1 MTLWFINE
9 FHIQILAL
17 ELLLCRRLP
26 RRPHFWLKLI
36 PLAALYV
43 AIPGLIPQG
52 FLSPALR
59 IGSWFTVSFLLMILL
74 SALLLYC
81 VYDISIKQLVFC
93 CCVAHTLQHMVHCL
107 SRVIWYLFKP
117 GPAASQFIELLLM
130 AGVVILLY
138 RFLKMNPEIG
148 VESADIKSPQ
158 LILFAVISTLTVYFI
173 SFWSNWNEGDIVG
186 AQFFDFLSCVLLL
199 VILLDLFRF
208 RRAEEEQLVLTR
220 LLRHEQEQHEMNRA
234 TVEVINRKC
243 HDLKHQISA
252 LRGMSGA
259 DREKSISELEN
270 AILLYDNLAQ
280 TGNSDLDIVLAE
292 KTLLAEKRGVK
303 LQCIADGQRLN
314 FMRAE
319 DICSLFGNA
328 LDNAIEAAAQA
339 EPPETRIV
347 ALNVS
352 ARGNV
357 LTVHVENPCLTAPDF
372 SGGLPLTT
380 KVDTDYHGFGMRSMR
395 YVAEKYGGV
404 LTTRWEDGVFLLDAL
419 FILE

>member
-1 MTLWFINE
+1 
-9 FHIQILAL
+9 
-17 ELLLCRRLP
+17 
-26 RRPHFWLKLI
+26 
-36 PLAALYV
+36 
-43 AIPGLIPQG
+43 
-52 FLSPALR
+52 
-59 IGSWFTVSFLLMILL
+59 
-74 SALLLYC
+74 
-81 VYDISIKQLVFC
+81 
-93 CCVAHTLQHMVHCL
+93 
-107 SRVIWYLFKP
+107 
-117 GPAASQFIELLLM
+117 
-130 AGVVILLY
+130 
-138 RFLKMNPEIG
+138 
-148 VESADIKSPQ
+148 
-158 LILFAVISTLTVYFI
+158 
-173 SFWSNWNEGDIVG
+173 
-186 AQFFDFLSCVLLL
+186 
-199 VILLDLFRF
+199 
-208 RRAEEEQLVLTR
+208 
-220 LLRHEQEQHEMNRA
+220 MNRA

-357 LTVHVENPCLTAPDF
+357 LTVHVENPCLTAPEF
-372 SGGLPLTT
+372 SDGLPLTT

-404 LTTRWEDGVFLLDAL
+404 LTTRGEDGVFLLDAL